1 MKSSEVGYTLEDK
14 PKRRGSARRPSR
26 LPIGQRALID
36 SKECGDYL
44 GMGWQK
50 ARRISDE
57 IGATRRIGGR
67 ILIDRRMIDKWIENL
82 GQSAEG

>member
-50 ARRISDE
+50 ARKIAEE
-57 IGATRRIGGR
+57 IGAVRRIGGR
-67 ILIDRRMIDKWIENL
+67 VLIDRRIVDKWIEDL
-82 GQSAEG
+82 GKIEE

>member
-1 MKSSEVGYTLEDK
+1 MKSGEVGYVLEEK
-14 PKRRGSARRPSR
+14 PKRSGSARRPSR
-26 LPIGQRALID
+26 LPITQRALID
-36 SKECGDYL
+36 SRECGDYL

-50 ARRISDE
+50 ARKIADE

-67 ILIDRRMIDKWIENL
+67 VLIDRRVIDKWIENL